1 MSNPGAFPV
10 DFGEPVGQVRALI
23 GDTLSV
29 PLDPPVSG
37 QQDFQLF
44 SDAEIEQFLSSGQGS
59 IYRASGF
66 AFMSLA
72 GVAARQA
79 ESIRDFD
86 LQIDSRQ
93 KAEQLRLQAQWYFGE
108 ADRLDGLGEDGY
120 TIVRTGRRWTADE
133 LAEINWSDVDY
144 TEFIA

>member
-1 MSNPGAFPV
+1 MANSGVYPLDPNT
-10 DFGEPVGQVRALI
+10 DVGRVRLLI
-23 GDTLSV
+23 GDTISV
-29 PLDPPVSG
+29 PFDPVVPG
-37 QQDFQLF
+37 FQDYTLF
-44 SDAEIEQFLSSGQGS
+44 SDAEITQFLTAGQDN
-59 IYRASGF
+59 IYRAAGW
-66 AFMSLA
+66 AYISLA
-72 GVAARQA
+72 GAAAQQA

-144 TEFIA
+144 DWFIA

>member
-1 MSNPGAFPV
+1 MSNPGAYPI
-10 DFGEPVGQVRALI
+10 DFASPVGQVRAII
-23 GDTLSV
+23 GDTIST
-29 PLDPPVSG
+29 PFDPVQPGV
-37 QQDFQLF
+37 QNFQLF
-44 SDAEIEQFLSSGQGS
+44 SDAEITQFLTAGQDN
-59 IYRASGF
+59 IYRAAGW
-66 AFMSLA
+66 AYISLA
-72 GVAARQA
+72 GAAAQQA

-144 TEFIA
+144 DWFIA